1 MSLVKLQNE
10 VAEFMRHQNEQMK
23 LKSRLKRLPERI
35 KNKMSNARYL
45 PQIDS
50 VYVYNLNRP
59 VKFTHR
65 EQPESG
71 YRYKNRHVLLQ
82 SKENEIHIYHQSA
95 KIGGV
100 IKGIT
105 MVTLDGDEKRV
116 KKFFREVIEQI
127 KSDES
132 KTAIFNVAVKP
143 VQLDIFHLY

>member
-1 MSLVKLQNE
+1 
-10 VAEFMRHQNEQMK
+10 
-23 LKSRLKRLPERI
+23 
-35 KNKMSNARYL
+35 MSNARYL

-50 VYVYNLNRP
+50 VYAYNLKRP

-116 KKFFREVIEQI
+116 KKFFKEAI
-127 KSDES
+127 KEIQSDDS
-132 KTAIFNVAVKP
+132 KLSVFNGAIKP